1 MKISRIFAPENSIYN
16 MGTSSMPVGRRPHE
30 VKKEDRKPFTPP
42 YTIGDLFA
50 YPEKVTGNQ
59 LLDAVSEAIYSHK
72 FTTAKEVAEYLNL
85 DQNKLNSV
93 LQLFVDCTLGEIVS
107 TSVFIRVEKYP
118 KEHPEETLDQVAKA
132 TGYNSKSAV
141 AYIYKRFGKGTPRAE
156 ENKK

>member
-1 MKISRIFAPENSIYN
+1 MKISRIFAPENSFYN

-42 YTIGDLFA
+42 YTIGDLFT

-93 LQLFVDCTLGEIVS
+93 LQIFCRQHFGRDRKR
-107 TSVFIRVEKYP
+107 IRL
-118 KEHPEETLDQVAKA
+118 HP
-132 TGYNSKSAV
+132 
-141 AYIYKRFGKGTPRAE
+141 R
-156 ENKK
+156 